1 MAEKRDFL
9 DDLIDIQS
17 DWRALSDV
25 PGNLVNSLVEDPSN
39 RKVFNP
45 ADYKEKPF
53 ANSNR
58 CLRTA
63 SERPDVCSRCM
74 DVCPTDAITIQ
85 KQSVLI
91 TEDCRKCGL
100 CAAVCPVETFS
111 TRRHMP
117 RQVYDQI
124 ARVASAYEQCYV
136 TCTRALK
143 RLPKGNEVVLGC
155 VGAVPRDVWFSLLA
169 DYTNIS
175 VYLPVGICD
184 RCRTTTGEE
193 TYVDAIS
200 TAEEWADSALGLEAD
215 EANMTHELTR
225 AYKRSQFVS
234 GAITSAE
241 RLVTRVAPPLAGA
254 KAVAQKISDHSKRL
268 DQLQRSIEE
277 AVGAKTTA
285 NRQRMLTQS
294 RKLMMGALQHDEGL
308 ADFVKLE
315 APVCDSS
322 LCTVC
327 GECTRACTTHA
338 IDLDRNGNITVQSAY
353 CVSCGA
359 CVAVCED
366 GALSMEPMDVRELV
380 VPDKEAEAL
389 RLKKAQA
396 KAQADK
402 YLAEGKKQLGRVAGA
417 LENVADA
424 EDPAAAAAQL
434 VGRAARDASAAGE
447 KVARVA
453 GQAAG
458 QAAAA
463 AGKAA
468 GKAAQAAGAAVDSV
482 TKTVGEDGASAD
494 PAEQA
499 KE

>member
-1 MAEKRDFL
+1 MPVAEKRDFL

-17 DWRALSDV
+17 DWRALADV
-25 PGNLVNSLVEDPSN
+25 PQSLVSSLTEDPEN

-45 ADYKEKPF
+45 ADYKERPF

-58 CLRTA
+58 CLRGA
-63 SERPDVCSRCM
+63 SGREDVCSRCL
-74 DVCPTDAITIQ
+74 DVCPVNAITIHR
-85 KQSVLI
+85 QSVLI
-91 TEDCRKCGL
+91 GENCRKCGL
-100 CAAVCPVETFS
+100 CAAVCPTEVFS

-143 RLPKGNEVVLGC
+143 RLPKGNEVVLAC

-184 RCRTTTGEE
+184 RCRTTTGEA

-200 TAEEWADSALGLEAD
+200 TAEEWADAGLGLEVDQAD
-215 EANMTHELTR
+215 MTHELTR

-241 RLVTRVAPPLAGA
+241 RLVTRSVAPLAGA
-254 KAVAQKISDHSKRL
+254 KAVAQRISDHSRRI
-268 DQLQRSIEE
+268 DQMQRSLEE
-277 AVGAKTTA
+277 AVGAKTSA

-308 ADFVKLE
+308 AKFVKLTV
-315 APVCDSS
+315 PVCDSS
-322 LCTVC
+322 LCTNC
-327 GECTRACTTHA
+327 GECANACTTHA
-338 IDLDRNGNITVQSAY
+338 IDLDRLGNVTVQSAY

-359 CVAVCED
+359 CAIVCEG

-380 VPDKEAEAL
+380 VPDKAAEEI

-396 KAQADK
+396 KARAQR
-402 YLAEGKKQLGRVAGA
+402 YIEQGKKQLDR
-417 LENVADA
+417 VADA
-424 EDPAAAAAQL
+424 LEAT
-434 VGRAARDASAAGE
+434 
-447 KVARVA
+447 
-453 GQAAG
+453 
-458 QAAAA
+458 
-463 AGKAA
+463 AGKND
-468 GKAAQAAGAAVDSV
+468 Q
-482 TKTVGEDGASAD
+482 
-494 PAEQA
+494 
-499 KE
+499 